1 MNSIDSA
8 VAQVLSAKQAALQ
21 SKIMFAIEA
30 QRQDVTR
37 MKGELVTELI
47 QATDRRPGPP
57 GTGRLFDRMG

>member
-21 SKIMFAIEA
+21 SKIMFAVEA

-37 MKGELVTELI
+37 MKGEMITELI
-47 QATDRRPGPP
+47 QAADRRAGGPGK
-57 GTGRLFDRMG
+57 GRLFDGIG